1 MGDCS
6 RVVVALLAL
15 TCHACAAP
23 VLDAE
28 LPVMAQP
35 ALAAPTVA
43 GVAAVAAAGVQPTA
57 RLRPTASAA
66 PTALVASVPVAV
78 VMADSLNGR
87 AYPGTGYAVLFALR
101 RNAVLYIAG
110 AAAGADNAWLPIYAV
125 DKGYGWVAQRYVRL
139 EQRAATGADYAVWLQ
154 YVHGLGG
161 AGLPLAPTP
170 AKAAN
175 TATALPAVRL
185 TATAVPRAT
194 ATAALRATA
203 TAVPTVLVAPA
214 PGGAALPLNA
224 LIISA
229 ARDIEQFWKAQMLAR
244 GSKYRTPRVSQYQ
257 SGAKSA
263 CGPLSEWNAYYC
275 GADRSIGIHRGL
287 AEWIYNEIGEFGV
300 VQVLAHEWGH
310 HIQSTINLTTGL
322 RMFKELQADCLAG
335 VYARD
340 AQARGILSADDLA
353 AAWMLALNAGDS
365 LDTPWFD
372 DSAHGNSV
380 QRLFHFNQGFL
391 LGADAC
397 YAMF

>member
-1 MGDCS
+1 MPLCHRQ
-6 RVVVALLAL
+6 RVLVLLLAAL
-15 TCHACAAP
+15 FQSCAAP

-28 LPVMAQP
+28 PPVVAQLEVPVP
-35 ALAAPTVA
+35 AVAA
-43 GVAAVAAAGVQPTA
+43 VAAVAAAGVQPTA
-57 RLRPTASAA
+57 RLRPTPSAA

-78 VMADSLNGR
+78 VTADSLNGR
-87 AYPGTGYAVLFALR
+87 AYPGTQYAVIFALR
-101 RNAVLYIAG
+101 RNDVLYIAG

-125 DKGYGWVAQRYVRL
+125 GQGYGWVAQRYVRL

-154 YVHGLGG
+154 YVHGLGS

-175 TATALPAVRL
+175 TATAVPVVRL
-185 TATAVPRAT
+185 TATAVP
-194 ATAALRATA
+194 RATA

-224 LIISA
+224 LIITA
-229 ARDIEQFWKAQMLAR
+229 ATDIEKFWRAQMLAAGVR
-244 GSKYRTPRVSQYQ
+244 YRTPRVSQYQ
-257 SGAKSA
+257 TGAKSA

-275 GADRSIGIHRGL
+275 RADSSIGIHQGL
-287 AEWIYNEIGEFGV
+287 AEWIYKEVGEFGV

-310 HIQSTINLTTGL
+310 HIQKTAALTTAL
-322 RMFKELQADCLAG
+322 PMFTELQADCLAG

-340 AQARGILSADDLA
+340 AQDRGILSSDDLA
-353 AAWMLALNAGDS
+353 AAWLVALNAGDS

-372 DSAHGNSV
+372 GNAHGNSA